1 MHALVKTCT
10 IAGIA
15 VVVVVAIATHDR
27 RASDAVVF
35 AVRGGLLDR
44 SQRQL
49 KPADGQTNNNM
60 AGERAPKE
68 GAHMR
73 HTAATDIRQHQVGG

>member
-1 MHALVKTCT
+1 
-10 IAGIA
+10 
-15 VVVVVAIATHDR
+15 
-27 RASDAVVF
+27 
-35 AVRGGLLDR
+35 VRGGLLDR

-73 HTAATDIRQHQVGG
+73 HTAATDTRQHQVGG